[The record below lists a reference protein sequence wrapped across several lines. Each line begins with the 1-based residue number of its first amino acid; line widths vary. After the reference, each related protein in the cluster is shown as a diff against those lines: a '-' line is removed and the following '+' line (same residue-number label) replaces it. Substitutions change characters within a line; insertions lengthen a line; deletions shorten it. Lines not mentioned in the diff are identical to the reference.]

1 MRTIFGGSMQRT
13 MENILTSEEIE
24 TLKKSHFDEESITE
38 VRRSTLT
45 NTRKLNESGIKTL
58 NRHSKELKRLI
69 LNNIELPMTHK
80 KLLLLIVKHT
90 LLPTSNYRYLT
101 TYLNRLAS
109 LLEVTSRTVLQVLKD
124 LAFYNFIDKKSVR
137 GKKGVIIRFRH
148 DIRGNWC
155 RLVYTHDEEDDLVS
169 VQELEDIGLF
179 DDPDDATIEHEIK
192 YSLLEK
198 PDLEK
203 TNKYVSK

>member
-1 MRTIFGGSMQRT
+1 MQRT

-198 PDLEK
+198 PDLET